1 MQLIK
6 YYLTFL
12 CVFIFIIS
20 CSESMPLKEY
30 KDATVLR
37 DKTIKYDL
45 QNYSKEQFDIAEA
58 NYSEAII
65 LIDEN
70 KEAKKVKELL
80 TSASNSYQSILNEGL
95 PKYAEVLKEETS
107 LEREYSKDIKAYRVD
122 KDNYEF
128 AELNYLNALSALSTN
143 NYEEAVNCFLNVKKY
158 HHKAYFTT
166 KNRYDESARNL
177 KEAEEK
183 IKEVDELEKSSSE
196 KL

>member
-6 YYLTFL
+6 YVSTLSLSLF
-12 CVFIFIIS
+12 FIIS
-20 CSESMPLKEY
+20 CSGTTMPLKEY
-30 KDATVLR
+30 KDATALR

-65 LIDEN
+65 LIDED
-70 KEAKKVKELL
+70 KEPEKVKELL
-80 TSASNSYQSILNEGL
+80 TAASNSYQTVLNEGL
-95 PKYAEVLKEETS
+95 PQYAEVLKQETT

-166 KNRYDESARNL
+166 KQRYDESAKAL
-177 KEAEEK
+177 KEAEAKMQEL
-183 IKEVDELEKSSSE
+183 DELRKSSQ
-196 KL
+196 K

>member
-6 YYLTFL
+6 YVSTLSLSLF
-12 CVFIFIIS
+12 FIIS
-20 CSESMPLKEY
+20 CSGTTMPLKEY
-30 KDATVLR
+30 KDATALR

-65 LIDEN
+65 LIDED
-70 KEAKKVKELL
+70 KEPEKVKELL
-80 TSASNSYQSILNEGL
+80 TAASNSYQTVLNEGL
-95 PKYAEVLKEETS
+95 PQYAEVLKQETT

-122 KDNYEF
+122 KDNYEL
-128 AELNYLNALSALSTN
+128 AELNYLNALSALGTN

-166 KNRYDESARNL
+166 KQRYDESAKAL
-177 KEAEEK
+177 KEAEAKMQEL
-183 IKEVDELEKSSSE
+183 DELRKSSQ
-196 KL
+196 K

>member
-6 YYLTFL
+6 YVSTLSLSLF
-12 CVFIFIIS
+12 FIIS
-20 CSESMPLKEY
+20 CSGTTMPLKEY

-65 LIDEN
+65 LIDED
-70 KEAKKVKELL
+70 KEPEKVKELL
-80 TSASNSYQSILNEGL
+80 TAASNSYQTVLNEGL
-95 PKYAEVLKEETS
+95 PQYAEVLKQETT

-166 KNRYDESARNL
+166 KQRYDESAKAL
-177 KEAEEK
+177 KEAEAKMQEL
-183 IKEVDELEKSSSE
+183 DELRKSSQ
-196 KL
+196 K